1 MSGNRRSFD
10 PSRYT
15 RIGRYEVQA
24 HIATG
29 GMGIVYKAIDT
40 EQGRPVAL
48 KVLPAR
54 LAAQPDKLE
63 RFRREANHGVRLRHK
78 NIVRIFEFGEVSGT
92 YFLVSEFVDGI
103 DLHQHIQQKGQLGPR
118 EAYRIL
124 IQALRG
130 LNYLHKRGMVHRDVK
145 PANLLLTRRDDE
157 LLVKLADLG
166 LVRELWGDEEFRVT
180 REGTTVGTVDYMAP
194 EQARDS
200 SLADIRSDIYSL
212 GCTWFQMLSGKP
224 PFASGT
230 LIERLYKHI
239 EAEPP
244 DIRQLNSRVPERM
257 AAILQRMLAK
267 KPADRYPSPAE
278 LLRDLVRSRQR
289 PPAVCSPQEV
299 LTPPPKKQWP
309 APLPDPSRGR
319 TDLQSVPASR
329 TDLQSVPQEAAPT
342 ETVEKKQP
350 AAPTEYRVAGEKEA
364 GLLPAIQPEHQQAA
378 AGQFERAREVLADG
392 NHEYGIHLL
401 LSCCKLDPNNLEYR
415 RVLRQTEKTKYAN
428 NRRGGRFAWLT
439 SLPARTR
446 LKNAKRA
453 KEYVKVL
460 AHGEEVLVHNPWE
473 VSTHMDMA
481 EAAEAL
487 GLTQLAVWLLEEARD
502 KDALHG
508 DLNRALALLYEERGD
523 FSQAIALWEL
533 VRKAEPGDLE
543 ACQKI
548 TDLAA
553 SETLAR
559 VRSKEAKR
567 RAARR
572 ASSQ

>member
-1 MSGNRRSFD
+1 MS
-10 PSRYT
+10 
-15 RIGRYEVQA
+15 
-24 HIATG
+24 
-29 GMGIVYKAIDT
+29 
-40 EQGRPVAL
+40 
-48 KVLPAR
+48 
-54 LAAQPDKLE
+54 
-63 RFRREANHGVRLRHK
+63 
-78 NIVRIFEFGEVSGT
+78 
-92 YFLVSEFVDGI
+92 
-103 DLHQHIQQKGQLGPR
+103 
-118 EAYRIL
+118 
-124 IQALRG
+124 
-130 LNYLHKRGMVHRDVK
+130 
-145 PANLLLTRRDDE
+145 
-157 LLVKLADLG
+157 
-166 LVRELWGDEEFRVT
+166 
-180 REGTTVGTVDYMAP
+180 P

-212 GCTWFQMLSGKP
+212 GCTWYQMLAGNA

-244 DIRQLNSRVPERM
+244 DIRQLNSRVPEKM
-257 AAILQRMLAK
+257 AAVLQRMLAK

-278 LLRDLVRSRQR
+278 LLHDLVRARKR
-289 PPAVCSPQEV
+289 P
-299 LTPPPKKQWP
+299 LPPPPDGPLAPPQKKQWP
-309 APLPDPSRGR
+309 APLPG
-319 TDLQSVPASR
+319 PARSR
-329 TDLQSVPQEAAPT
+329 TDFKSVPQQAGPT
-342 ETVEKKQP
+342 DTVAKKQP
-350 AAPTEYRVAGEKEA
+350 EAATKYLAAEEQEA
-364 GLLPAIQPEHQQAA
+364 VLLPAIPPEHQQAA

-401 LSCCKLDPNNLEYR
+401 LSSCKLDPANLEYR
-415 RVLRQTEKTKYAN
+415 RVLRQTEKTKFAN
-428 NRRGGRFAWLT
+428 NQRGGRFAWLT

-453 KEYVKVL
+453 REYVKVL
-460 AHGEEVLVHNPWE
+460 ACGEEVLVHNPWE

-487 GLTQLAVWLLEEARD
+487 GLAQLAVWLLEEARE

-523 FSQAIALWEL
+523 FQQAIALWQL

-543 ACQKI
+543 VSQKI

-559 VRSKEAKR
+559 VRSKEAIR

-572 ASSQ
+572 ASRQ